1 MIKIVNLK
9 KAFSENKVLKGV
21 FLEVKGGETT
31 VIIGRSGC
39 GKSVLLKHIIGL
51 LRPDEG
57 SIIIDG
63 VEISKARGRLL
74 YETRRKIGVV
84 FQEAALLDSFT
95 VRENVGLALRENT
108 KLSKHEIADIVR
120 EKLNLVG
127 LKRVEDSMPPH
138 LSGGMKKRVG
148 IARALAM
155 SPQYVLYDEPTT
167 ALDPITSRRINNL
180 IRDLQERLS
189 ITTVAVT
196 HDLETAYRIGNKIAM
211 LNDGKIVFEGAPE
224 EIRETDNPLI
234 KDFIGGSDE

>member
-9 KAFSENKVLKGV
+9 KAFGENEVLKGV

-31 VIIGRSGC
+31 VIIGQSGC

-57 SIIIDG
+57 SVIIDG
-63 VEISKARGRLL
+63 VEISKAFGRLL
-74 YETRRKIGVV
+74 YNTRRKIGVV
-84 FQEAALLDSFT
+84 FQEAALLDSLT
-95 VRENVGLALRENT
+95 VRENIGLALRENT
-108 KLSKHEIADIVR
+108 RLSKHEIDKIVR

-127 LKRVEDSMPPH
+127 LKGVADLMPHH

-155 SPQYVLYDEPTT
+155 NPKYVLYDEPTT
-167 ALDPITSRRINNL
+167 ALDPITSRRINNS

-196 HDLETAYRIGNKIAM
+196 HDLETAYRIGDNIAM
-211 LNDGKIVFEGAPE
+211 LNDGKIVFEGTPE
-224 EIRETDNPLI
+224 EIRGTDNPVI
-234 KDFIGGSDE
+234 RNFIGGSDE

>member
-9 KAFSENKVLKGV
+9 KAFGENEVLKGV

-31 VIIGRSGC
+31 VIIGPSGC
-39 GKSVLLKHIIGL
+39 GKSVLLKHLIGL

-57 SIIIDG
+57 SVIIDG
-63 VEISKARGRLL
+63 VEISKAFGRLL

-84 FQEAALLDSFT
+84 FQDAALLDSLT
-95 VRENVGLALRENT
+95 VRENVGLGLRENT
-108 KLSKHEIADIVR
+108 KLSKHEIDEIAR

-155 SPQYVLYDEPTT
+155 NPKYVLYDEPTT
-167 ALDPITSRRINNL
+167 ALDPITSRRINNS

-196 HDLETAYRIGNKIAM
+196 HDLETAYRIGDNIAM
-211 LNDGKIVFEGAPE
+211 LNGGKIVFEGTPE
-224 EIRETDNPLI
+224 EIRGTANPLI
-234 KDFIGGSDE
+234 RNFIGGSDE